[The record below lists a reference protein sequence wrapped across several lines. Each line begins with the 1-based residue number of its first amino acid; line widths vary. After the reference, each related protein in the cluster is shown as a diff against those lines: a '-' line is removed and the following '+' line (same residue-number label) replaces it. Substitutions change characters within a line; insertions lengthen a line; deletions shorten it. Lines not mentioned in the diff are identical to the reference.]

1 MVAQSM
7 KSHIFDN
14 EVLVAGG
21 KESDRAESKEDK
33 KRGKTEEDW
42 IDGNR

>member
-1 MVAQSM
+1 M

-21 KESDRAESKEDK
+21 KESDRVESKEAREDK
-33 KRGKTEEDW
+33 KQGKTEEEW